1 MEPGKA
7 QRHSPASTVF
17 LIWGVLTILV
27 IISLLGIW
35 LWLGAD
41 GFETAIQRGPY
52 TNLSTALASVAFT
65 WLLGG
70 LFLYLLSTGRLRA
83 DNALTWSGFFLVA
96 LVYLNLLRE
105 RTEYGDIEF
114 YVEAAFRLSA
124 GEPLPSEYFYP
135 PLWATLLSWF
145 ALLGEDGIFLVVWLL
160 NLLSLFAFYFLLS
173 RTLQLYGFSTRLAAL
188 VSTVFMLANAPL
200 LRTMVY
206 MQVNL
211 HVMNAVFL
219 SLLLY
224 RRFPALSA
232 LAMALAVQ
240 LKASPAVLVLAF
252 LLEWNWRWLAW
263 AAFSFLVLGAI
274 PVAAYGVSPYLDFV
288 NNSLGLAAGHALS
301 FRENSFDGLF
311 TALAEFLNLSPAF
324 VSIGAYAAKALLFVA
339 TLLVMRV
346 NLRQE
351 TFFSGEGKRLY
362 NAIPSLFILMTLASP
377 IVWEHHG
384 VFLTL
389 TFLILLKKLDMP
401 SAWAFF
407 GFAYFFEFLLPTFD
421 FFPWSYGRLVAPL
434 ICLWLM
440 WQVST
445 SIVPAGGAGPS
456 FWFERFNHWLDAI
469 PESPHALS

>member
-1 MEPGKA
+1 MEPGKI
-7 QRHSPASTVF
+7 QRHSAASTAF
-17 LIWGVLTILV
+17 LIWGVLTLLV
-27 IISLLGIW
+27 TGSLLGIW
-35 LWLGAD
+35 LLRGPG

-52 TNLSTALASVAFT
+52 TNLPTALASVAFT

-70 LFLYLLSTGRLRA
+70 LFLYLLSTKRLHA
-83 DNALTWSGFFLVA
+83 NNMPTWAGFFLVA

-114 YVEAAFRLSA
+114 YVEAALKLSA
-124 GEPLPSEYFYP
+124 GEPLPAEYFYP

-145 ALLGEDGIFLVVWLL
+145 VPLGEDGILLIVWLL
-160 NLLSLFAFYFLLS
+160 NLVSLFAFYFLLS
-173 RTLQLYGFSTRLAAL
+173 RTLQLYGFSPRLAAL
-188 VSTVFMLANAPL
+188 TTTAFMLANAPL

-206 MQVNL
+206 LQVNL
-211 HVMNAVFL
+211 HVMNAIFL

-232 LAMALAVQ
+232 LGMALAVH
-240 LKASPAVLVLAF
+240 LKASPVVLVLAF

-263 AAFSFLVLGAI
+263 AALSFLALGAI
-274 PVAAYGVSPYLDFV
+274 PVIAYGFSPYLDFV

-301 FRENSFDGLF
+301 FRETSFDGFF
-311 TALAEFLNLSPAF
+311 TALAEFLNLSPVF
-324 VSIGAYAAKALLFVA
+324 ISTGAYVAKALLFVGA
-339 TLLVMRV
+339 LLVMRR
-346 NLRQE
+346 NIRQE
-351 TFFSGEGKRLY
+351 TFFSGKGDRLY
-362 NAIPSLFILMTLASP
+362 NAILSLFILMTLASP

-389 TFLILLKKLDMP
+389 SFLILLKKLARP
-401 SAWAFF
+401 STWAFF

-440 WQVST
+440 WQVSAKT
-445 SIVPAGGAGPS
+445 VSAGGTGS
-456 FWFERFNHWLDAI
+456 SSWFERFSRWLDSF